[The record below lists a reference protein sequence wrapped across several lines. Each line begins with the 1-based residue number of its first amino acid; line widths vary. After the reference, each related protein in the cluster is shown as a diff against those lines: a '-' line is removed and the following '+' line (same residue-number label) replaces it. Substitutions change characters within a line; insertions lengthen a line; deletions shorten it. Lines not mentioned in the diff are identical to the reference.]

1 MVSLPGGL
9 VYAVVFGTFAVLVAL
24 ESLRPLRPPVEPKPR
39 RLARN
44 VALAG
49 LGAAVLSLMQVP
61 LIMPVAEWARAE
73 HLGLLNRVTLPRA
86 AEIGAAVLL
95 LDYTLWHWHWLT
107 HRVPFLWRFHL
118 VHHVDLDLD
127 ASTALRFHFGELAL
141 SVPYR
146 LAQVVVIGADP
157 FAVAL
162 WQLLLLASILFH
174 HSNLRLPAGLER
186 ILVRLIVTPRMHG
199 IHHSDYENETNSN
212 WSSLLSAWDY
222 VHGTLV
228 LSVPQRAIAIGVPAY
243 RDPRQVT
250 LRKALSM
257 PFRKQR
263 DDWRDAEGKIRR
275 RDHPPPLRRL
285 AE

>member
-1 MVSLPGGL
+1 VDRLPPALPYAIVGGL
-9 VYAVVFGTFAVLVAL
+9 FVVLILL
-24 ESLRPLRPPVEPKPR
+24 EAARPLRPLVEPKPR
-39 RLARN
+39 RMARN
-44 VALAG
+44 LGIAG
-49 LGAAVLSLMQVP
+49 LGLAALSLLQAP
-61 LIMPVAEWARAE
+61 LLLPVAEWARRH
-73 HLGLLNRVTLPRA
+73 HLGLLHWVSLPRE
-86 AEIGAAVLL
+86 AEVALAVLL

-146 LAQVVVIGADP
+146 LMQVALIGADP

-162 WQLLLLASILFH
+162 WQLLLAASILFH
-174 HSNLRLPAGLER
+174 HSNLRLPVSLER

-212 WSSLLSAWDY
+212 WSSLLSAWDWL
-222 VHGTLV
+222 HGTLV
-228 LSVPQRAIAIGVPAY
+228 LSVPQRAVAIGVPPY
-243 RDPRQVT
+243 RDPDAVT
-250 LRKALSM
+250 LGKALAL
-257 PFRKQR
+257 PFRRQR
-263 DDWRDAEGKIRR
+263 EDWREPDGRLRR
-275 RDHPPPLRRL
+275 RGHARPLTRL

>member
-1 MVSLPGGL
+1 VDDLPRG
-9 VYAVVFGTFAVLVAL
+9 VAYAVVLGSFAALLVLEAV
-24 ESLRPLRPPVEPKPR
+24 RPLRHRVEPVPR

-44 VALAG
+44 LGLAG
-49 LGAAVLSLMQVP
+49 LSAAVLNLLQAPLVVP
-61 LIMPVAEWARAE
+61 AALWARGQGF
-73 HLGLLNRVTLPRA
+73 GLLNRVELPRGVEIA
-86 AEIGAAVLL
+86 AAFVL

-127 ASTALRFHFGELAL
+127 ASTALRFHFGEMML

-146 LAQVVVIGADP
+146 LLQVVVIGADP
-157 FAVAL
+157 AAVAL
-162 WQLLLLASILFH
+162 WQLALLVSILFH

-186 ILVRLIVTPRMHG
+186 VLVRVVVTPRMHG
-199 IHHSDYENETNSN
+199 IHHSDYENETHSN

-222 VHGTLV
+222 LHGTLL
-228 LSVPQRAIAIGVPAY
+228 LSVPQRAVTIGVPPY
-243 RDPRQVT
+243 REPLQVSFG
-250 LRKALSM
+250 KVLSM
-257 PFRKQR
+257 PFRRQR
-263 DDWRDAEGKIRR
+263 DDWRDEQGRIRR